1 MKTEKIKGSKI
12 VNSVKAVFDSVS
24 ENEALARIIITGFI
38 SGFDGVSAS
47 DIADV
52 KTVVSEAV
60 TNAIVHGYRK
70 KDGKVTLA
78 AKLSEDGM
86 LTVAVSDRGAG
97 IENVKQAM
105 EPFFTTDKE
114 GERSG
119 MGFAIMKTFTEN
131 LRVKSAPGKGTRVTM
146 RRRIGAGG
154 R

>member
-1 MKTEKIKGSKI
+1 MRSALRGKTKLINSIK
-12 VNSVKAVFDSVS
+12 ATFDSVS
-24 ENEALARIIITGFI
+24 ENESLARIIITGFI

-52 KTVVSEAV
+52 KTAVSEAV

-78 AKLSEDGM
+78 AKLTEDGD
-86 LTVAVSDRGAG
+86 LTVTVSDKGVG

-119 MGFAIMKTFTEN
+119 MGFAIMKTFTRS
-131 LRVKSAPGKGTRVTM
+131 LRVTSAPGKGTRVTM
-146 RRRIGAGG
+146 KRKIGAGS
-154 R
+154 

>member
-1 MKTEKIKGSKI
+1 MKTAENRRSKTI
-12 VNSVKAVFDSVS
+12 NSIKAVFDSVS

-38 SGFDGVSAS
+38 SGFDGVSAG

-52 KTVVSEAV
+52 KTAVSEAV
-60 TNAIVHGYRK
+60 TNAIVHGYKR
-70 KDGKVTLA
+70 KDGKVTLT
-78 AKLSEDGM
+78 AKLREDGT
-86 LTVAVSDRGAG
+86 LIITVSDKGVG

-119 MGFAIMKTFTEN
+119 MGFAIMKTFTEA

-146 RRRIGAGG
+146 KRRIGAGS
-154 R
+154 